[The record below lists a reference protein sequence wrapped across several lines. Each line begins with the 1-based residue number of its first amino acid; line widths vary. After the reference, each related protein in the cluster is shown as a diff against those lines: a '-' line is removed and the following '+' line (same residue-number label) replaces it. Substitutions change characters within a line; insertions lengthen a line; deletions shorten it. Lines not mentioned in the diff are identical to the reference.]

1 MLGGWKMQATGIVRR
16 VDDLG
21 RIIIP
26 NEIRRAMRIKEG
38 DALEIYTTREG
49 EIVLKASKPL
59 AFDDVVEMFKEFDIP
74 QQKELLQKLVAE
86 IKE

>member
-1 MLGGWKMQATGIVRR
+1 MQATGIVRR
-16 VDDLG
+16 IDELG

>member
-49 EIVLKASKPL
+49 EIVLKAFKPL